1 MTVSYDGRGFAGSQQ
16 QGARRTIQSEL
27 QRAIATLWR
36 IEEVS
41 TVFAG
46 RTDAGVHAAGQVVSV
61 ADGRPDLAECKI
73 VRALNANLPDDLA
86 VQAVERLAGPFHAR
100 YDAVWRE
107 YRYRLWSGPKQPL
120 VAGLVAQ
127 TSRRLDVAA
136 MRTGAVALV
145 GTRDLAS
152 FAGGGEGVPWS
163 DRASAPRGTV
173 RTVLV
178 CTIEPGPAWWRP
190 ESGAGELIELR
201 IVADGFLP
209 RMVRNIAGALME
221 IGRGSR
227 PATWIGELLAG
238 RDRRMAGSMA
248 PADGLI
254 LWRVGYGDDSY
265 HD

>member
-16 QGARRTIQSEL
+16 QGARRTVQSEL

-36 IEEVS
+36 TEDVS

-61 ADGRPDLAECKI
+61 ADGRPDLAECQI